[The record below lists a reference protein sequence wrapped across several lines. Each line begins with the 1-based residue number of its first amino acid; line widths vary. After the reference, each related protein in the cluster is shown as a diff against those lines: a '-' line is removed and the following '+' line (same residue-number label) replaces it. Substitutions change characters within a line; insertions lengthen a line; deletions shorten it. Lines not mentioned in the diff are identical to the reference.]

1 MVAEGSNDAEFIRHS
16 CRARFYTVPT
26 ENLRWGI
33 KPRPTI
39 TGICQAL
46 ICCKGGAW
54 DEHLDYRAD
63 IQRG

>member
-1 MVAEGSNDAEFIRHS
+1 MMPNLFGTHVGHGFTP
-16 CRARFYTVPT
+16 CRPKICGG
-26 ENLRWGI
+26 GI